1 VWRGIYWGLL
11 DIAALAIARGRIECC
26 AEYLARR
33 CRMCRHGS
41 RQLGSPKLVGAQ
53 GRSELAVPHVRKA
66 AAGTIVPS
74 TLPDDGRV
82 AARDPALGDASAL
95 TLARI
100 RAGLPS
106 VCRRKHAV
114 ENLGQTDLLP
124 YPSARNTLLSR
135 VQYTVSVGSSV
146 GAIPCAGRRFT
157 RIATGRRISGGKSLG
172 RGGADQDD
180 EQEHA
185 SDHGGRPEPGR
196 SPVASERG
204 GRGAGVAPN
213 VITAAT
219 CTSRRSPRRWGTTR
233 RASSSCSRRQLRST

>member
-100 RAGLPS
+100 RAGLS
-106 VCRRKHAV
+106 AVRGRKHAV
-114 ENLGQTDLLP
+114 ENLGQTDPLP
-124 YPSARNTLLSR
+124 CPCARNALFSG
-135 VQYTVSVGSSV
+135 VQDAVSVGSSV
-146 GAIPCAGRRFT
+146 GAIPCACRRFT
-157 RIATGRRISGGKSLG
+157 RIATGRRISGGMPLV
-172 RGGADQDD
+172 GGSADQDD
-180 EQEHA
+180 EQERA
-185 SDHGGRPEPGR
+185 PDHGGRPEPCR
-196 SPVASERG
+196 SAVASE
-204 GRGAGVAPN
+204 GAGTCAGAAPN

-219 CTSRRSPRRWGTTR
+219 CTSRRSPHRW
-233 RASSSCSRRQLRST
+233 